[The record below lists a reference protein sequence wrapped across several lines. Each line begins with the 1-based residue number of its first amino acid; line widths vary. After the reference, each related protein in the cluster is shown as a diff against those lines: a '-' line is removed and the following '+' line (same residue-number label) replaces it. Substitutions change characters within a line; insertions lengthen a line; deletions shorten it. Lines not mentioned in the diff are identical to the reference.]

1 MGITIVIHMVS
12 HNLLEKYQRDHKQLG
27 CIPDL

>member
-1 MGITIVIHMVS
+1 MGIVIHMVS